1 MNTTTVMQSK
11 TGGFKFPIIRRPLD
25 GIVCVSVSP
34 ENESMLLS
42 TSPSAIPSTSPS
54 TSPSTGDEI
63 KIMTRSE
70 YASTIHAKRS
80 AFLKH
85 HFSPVLSEIS
95 RKLSEDSQLMK
106 ACKVEA
112 TFPVPEPFDR
122 MKVELMITEY
132 FRYLEYDVIVEDST
146 YDYVKITIQ

>member
-1 MNTTTVMQSK
+1 MMQPK
-11 TGGFKFPIIRRPLD
+11 TGGLLTKFPIIRRSPLE
-25 GIVCVSVSP
+25 GIVMSVSP

-42 TSPSAIPSTSPS
+42 TSPNPSQSPS
-54 TSPSTGDEI
+54 GNDEI

-70 YASTIHAKRS
+70 YAHTIHAKRS
-80 AFLKH
+80 AFLKK
-85 HFSPVLSEIS
+85 HFSPVLSEIA

-106 ACKVEA
+106 VCKVEA

-122 MKVELMITEY
+122 VKVELMITEY
-132 FRYLEYDVIVEDST
+132 FRYLEYDVIVEDSA